1 MTKAENYAE
10 TQREMLAL
18 GGCPT
23 AEPPTEMADTW
34 RGLALR
40 LMAGDPSAKVDA
52 ASMRNV
58 EMCVFVSEH
67 PEAADALEAF
77 YATQTA

>member
-1 MTKAENYAE
+1 MTKAQDFAE
-10 TQREMLAL
+10 TQRAMLAL

-23 AEPPTEMADTW
+23 AEPPSEMADTW
-34 RGLALR
+34 RGLVLR
-40 LMAGDPSAKVDA
+40 LMAGDPSAQGDA